1 LAVDAMDVDVQD
13 GHDSGNPA
21 TALALEL
28 VRWSLKSGF
37 AIRSPTIRL

>member
-1 LAVDAMDVDVQD
+1 LAVDTIDVDVQD
-13 GHDSGNPA
+13 GHASGKAA

-28 VRWSLKSGF
+28 VRRSLKSGF